1 MLRLPQLHFCGKD
14 TDDGAEK
21 AVRAM
26 TAIKY
31 WLWLA
36 GLKAVPH
43 QHKLRLLQYFGS
55 PERIF
60 LAERGEYLLV
70 DEMTVAIAEGLENKS
85 LREADTILGECE
97 RLGLRVLTLHDAE
110 YPDRLRNIYDPP
122 IVLYIKGRLPLF
134 DDEVAIAMV
143 GARKSSD
150 YALRVGEQLSY
161 QLAKH
166 GAVVVSGLASGG
178 DAVAHRGALRA
189 GGFTAAVIGGG
200 HDIRYPYENRFLY
213 EDIAVRGVILSEYPP
228 GTPHDGKH
236 FPVRNRIISG
246 LSLGVLVT
254 EAAQRS
260 GTLIT
265 ASRALD
271 QGRDVFA
278 VPGQIDDPACAGSN
292 RLLRDGALIVTE
304 AWDVLLHYASLYPHK
319 LRATGTQDAVRFGEH
334 DADSAQNPPTTST
347 PQQTE
352 STEQTQEEP
361 ALPQLDLQGDHGLHH
376 DQVAIL
382 RALEGRTMQV
392 DDIIEA
398 TQIPTRQVLS
408 ALTVLEIE
416 GFVTQHSGKRFALCV
431 TLV

>member
-1 MLRLPQLHFCGKD
+1 
-14 TDDGAEK
+14 
-21 AVRAM
+21 M

-36 GLKAVPH
+36 SLKGIPA
-43 QHKLRLLQYFGS
+43 QIKLSLLYYFGS
-55 PERIF
+55 PERVF
-60 LAERGEYLLV
+60 MAESGEYLLV
-70 DEMTVAIAEGLENKS
+70 DGMTRAAAELLEDKS
-85 LREADTILGECE
+85 MREANRILGECE

-122 IVLYIKGRLPLF
+122 IVLYVKGRLPLF

-143 GARKSSD
+143 GPRKASD
-150 YALRVGEQLSY
+150 YALRTGEQLSY
-161 QLAKH
+161 QLASH
-166 GAVVVSGLASGG
+166 GAVVVSGLAAGG
-178 DAVAHRGALRA
+178 DAAAHKGALRA

-200 HDIRYPYENRFLY
+200 HDIVYPYENRFLY

-246 LSLGVLVT
+246 LSLGVVVT
-254 EAAQRS
+254 EAGLRS

-278 VPGQIDDPACAGSN
+278 VPGRIDDSACAGSN
-292 RLLRDGALIVTE
+292 RLLRDGAMVVTE
-304 AWDVLLHYASLYPHK
+304 AWDILVHYESLYPHK
-319 LRATGTQDAVRFGEH
+319 LHGRGAHEAVRFGGQGEETAETVPQKKK
-334 DADSAQNPPTTST
+334 DEPVEIAEPT
-347 PQQTE
+347 
-352 STEQTQEEP
+352 
-361 ALPQLDLQGDHGLHH
+361 LPKLELDGDHGLNN
-376 DQVAIL
+376 DQIVIL
-382 RALEGRTMQV
+382 RALEGKMMQV
-392 DDIIEA
+392 DDIIET

-416 GFVTQHSGKRFALCV
+416 GFVTQHSGKRFALAV
-431 TLV
+431 TLA

>member
-1 MLRLPQLHFCGKD
+1 
-14 TDDGAEK
+14 
-21 AVRAM
+21 M

-36 GLKAVPH
+36 NLKGVPG
-43 QHKLRLLQYFGS
+43 QTKLNLLHYFGS

-60 LAERGEYLLV
+60 MAESGEYLLV
-70 DEMTVAIAEGLENKS
+70 DGITRPVAELLANKS
-85 LREADTILGECE
+85 LRETDRILGECE

-122 IVLYIKGRLPLF
+122 ILLYVKGRLPLF

-143 GARKSSD
+143 GPRRASD
-150 YALRVGEQLSY
+150 YALRTGEQLSY
-161 QLAKH
+161 QLAGH
-166 GAVVVSGLASGG
+166 GAVVVSGLAAGG
-178 DAVAHRGALRA
+178 DAAAHKGALRA

-200 HDIRYPYENRFLY
+200 HDIVYPFENRFLY

-228 GTPHDGKH
+228 GTHHDGKH

-246 LSLGVLVT
+246 LSLGVVVT
-254 EAAQRS
+254 EAGERS

-278 VPGQIDDPACAGSN
+278 VPGRIDDNACTGSN
-292 RLLRDGALIVTE
+292 RLLRDGAMVVTE
-304 AWDVLLHYASLYPHK
+304 AWDILMHYESLYPHK
-319 LRATGTQDAVRFGEH
+319 LHGRGVREAVRFGENG
-334 DADSAQNPPTTST
+334 AETKETV
-347 PQQTE
+347 PQKKNE
-352 STEQTQEEP
+352 KKAEIVEP
-361 ALPQLDLQGDHGLHH
+361 SLPRLELDGNHGLNN
-376 DQVAIL
+376 DQIAIL
-382 RALEGRTMQV
+382 KALDGKTMQV
-392 DDIIEA
+392 DDIIET
-398 TQIPTRQVLS
+398 TQIPTRQVLA

-431 TLV
+431 TLA